1 MKQQFDNQVISS
13 FLMWFDHT
21 LLEKGDA
28 YYTVNS
34 TFPANNSYFKNYYA
48 YNGPYKGLVYDTSI
62 TGATVMTGVYVNNVK
77 YNLGSGPVSGV
88 NYYEGQVYSPSGSLN
103 VSGTY
108 SVKEF
113 NVLLTSQPEET
124 LLFETQYSKRNKLP
138 TGILKDSLAENTI
151 TYPVVFLKNNGSSNT
166 PAAFGGTDE
175 TRIDVRAIVI
185 ADSQYNLDA
194 VCSLFRD
201 RNYDN
206 VPLISESDNPFNVL
220 GSFKNNAPFNYNT
233 VTAGKDYCMIDRVSV
248 SKISSVRNKENM
260 LNPSAYF
267 ALIDFELIKF
277 REPRK
282 T

>member
-34 TFPANNSYFKNYYA
+34 TFPANSSYFKNYYA

-77 YNLGSGPVSGV
+77 YNLGSGPVSGI

-175 TRIDVRAIVI
+175 TRVDVRAIVI

-206 VPLISESDNPFNVL
+206 VPLIDQSDNPFNVL

-233 VTAGKDYCMIDRVSV
+233 VTAGKDYCMIDRVSI